1 MRSHGDDAET
11 GRHGDGAIPSSCL
24 SQCAAIPASPRLRV
38 SVFVLP
44 LIVAITLA
52 SAGCQGPG
60 DFELFGYTT
69 KTQFPAIRTI
79 RVPIFKNRT
88 FVKGIE
94 FQLTEAVV
102 KRIEQRTRWKVVC
115 DGDADS
121 ELCGTIISVPKRVIT
136 HNPLNEIREGEIAL
150 GVELVWRDRH
160 GSVLSNGGSAL
171 DPLAAS
177 AMTDPLAPMPQAKP
191 VFVQRSATFIPE
203 LGESTA
209 SARKEVVDDLADQI
223 VNMME
228 SPW

>member
-1 MRSHGDDAET
+1 MLRLLLLLVT
-11 GRHGDGAIPSSCL
+11 I
-24 SQCAAIPASPRLRV
+24 AA
-38 SVFVLP
+38 
-44 LIVAITLA
+44 TLT
-52 SAGCQGPG
+52 AGCQGGG
-60 DFELFGYTT
+60 DFNVFGYTT

-102 KRIEQRTRWKVVC
+102 KRIEQRTKWKVVC

-121 ELCGTIISVPKRVIT
+121 ELCGTIINVSKRVIT
-136 HNPLNEIREGEIAL
+136 HNTLNEIREGEIAL

-160 GSVLSNGGSAL
+160 GSILSNGASAL

-177 AMTDPLAPMPQAKP
+177 VLTDPLAAPPQARP
-191 VFVQRSATFIPE
+191 VLVQRSATFIPE
-203 LGESTA
+203 LGESTS

-228 SPW
+228 APW